1 MSGQHGAV
9 NNSAHRIALAGSDD
23 LDDLL
28 PLMRSYCD
36 FYEVAP
42 ADEALLAMSRELIAD
57 PRHSGIQLI
66 ARDETG
72 RAVGFATVFWS
83 WQTLNAA
90 PAAVMND
97 LYVAPDS
104 RGTGLAEALI
114 EACAERARDH
124 GAPELVWQTAL
135 GNHRAQAVYERI
147 GAQESRWLDYTM
159 VL

>member
-42 ADEALLAMSRELIAD
+42 GDEALLAMSRELIAD
-57 PRHSGIQLI
+57 PLRWGIQLI
-66 ARDETG
+66 AHDQAG